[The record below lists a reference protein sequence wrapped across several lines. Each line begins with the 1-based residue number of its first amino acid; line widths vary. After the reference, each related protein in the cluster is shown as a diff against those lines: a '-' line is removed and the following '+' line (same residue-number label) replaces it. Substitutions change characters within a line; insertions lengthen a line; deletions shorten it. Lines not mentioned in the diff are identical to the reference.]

1 MLKHPA
7 RAILLDDA
15 AAGDTVDSAE
25 DQEANRFA
33 TDILPPRALLPRA
46 LLPRALQAQLAT
58 QAPDARSIQAFT
70 AEAGVHPGI
79 MVGQLQHRGRLA
91 FATPL
96 VRLKERYV
104 TA

>member
-33 TDILPPRALLPRA
+33 TDILPPRA